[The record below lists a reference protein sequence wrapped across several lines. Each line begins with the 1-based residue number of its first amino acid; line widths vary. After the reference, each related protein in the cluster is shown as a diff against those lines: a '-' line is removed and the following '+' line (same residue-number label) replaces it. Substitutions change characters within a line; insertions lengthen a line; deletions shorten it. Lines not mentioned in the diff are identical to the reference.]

1 MLRFRLRLPKVV
13 LTLAMLLLLSGASYA
28 IPAFSRQY
36 GTSCSSC
43 HVDFSKLND
52 FGKAFKDAGF
62 KFPKGREREVLH

>member
-36 GTSCSSC
+36 GASLQYLPC
-43 HVDFSKLND
+43 
-52 FGKAFKDAGF
+52 
-62 KFPKGREREVLH
+62 